1 MVFFWKNAGFFLIMQ
16 TLFLIVKT
24 LNELAKLIKIKETT
38 QSSSNTKREDVLEW
52 MIPGI
57 LYFMKQG
64 KVIQTIKNENPI
76 EEGVHFETGIT
87 RLFYY
92 EVYYKININSLD

>member
-1 MVFFWKNAGFFLIMQ
+1 MV
-16 TLFLIVKT
+16 
-24 LNELAKLIKIKETT
+24 
-38 QSSSNTKREDVLEW
+38 
-52 MIPGI
+52 PGT